1 MLSLEKD
8 WNLGKEDC
16 GACPNSCQSLLLT
29 SSGVSTSENGLLE
42 ASDLSLLS
50 LAALLNLFPCNAILW
65 MTLRAVVLFDV
76 SKASSWLSLYR
87 AKNFKKL
94 HIKKPSHPA
103 LVFEFALLEQ
113 CQICICVIKI
123 LYLPC
128 GSESRFNQITA
139 KFSTMDCKSLTEK
152 KLLHTQKLYHGFLI

>member
-1 MLSLEKD
+1 MLSLDKD

-29 SSGVSTSENGLLE
+29 SSGVRTSEKGLLE

-87 AKNFKKL
+87 AKNFKKTSYQKTKSSSLSVWICTFGAMSNL
-94 HIKKPSHPA
+94 H
-103 LVFEFALLEQ
+103 
-113 CQICICVIKI
+113 
-123 LYLPC
+123 LYYKNPL
-128 GSESRFNQITA
+128 SA
-139 KFSTMDCKSLTEK
+139 MWKWK
-152 KLLHTQKLYHGFLI
+152 